1 MKLQLPARRTA
12 SFSTLFLRFML
23 SLLVSLQLLMV
34 TGSSSLAQD
43 SGRGTFGTD
52 EDFTISYDRLELDV
66 STEDG
71 GRSFVVLG
79 NVVLEGRGF
88 SLRADAIGV
97 FVDGVDP
104 SSGPIHP
111 RVLAIGEVL
120 LARGEQSFRA
130 STIFLDV
137 ESSQMVLSDAR
148 LRLSQSLVERL
159 RTLPFDDPLR
169 ARLVAESWVA
179 GVSEVGEVALPTSR
193 LGIQA
198 RLLRVSDFKDVEGD
212 EITITTDEFFDP
224 EWALVARWARAA
236 SRKEID
242 QRADEDQPGGYLIE
256 LEDARLEVAGVAV
269 LPFSSTT
276 WDSRWGRSFPLR
288 DVRISDS
295 SRFGRRI
302 DTAWDGDL
310 LLPERFED
318 EIDLTPRID
327 TLSDRGTGL
336 GLDFEL
342 GRDPL
347 RWAQQPD
354 GRLELFGYGSYWG
367 IKDDAPTD
375 SDGTA
380 VANPDRSRVRAFL
393 HARLGRGT
401 LIDGELATSSDVG
414 FIEEFFRAEARTL
427 KQPENFLSLR
437 QVFSEDHVAT
447 AMSRVRLSDHLRVLE
462 KNPEFTFRTLDSSLF
477 DALRWDSDLT
487 LSDLQLLPEEGS
499 LDPELET
506 KRSDLRV
513 EISMPLGLS
522 RWMRWV
528 PRAGARWTSWNSIDF
543 DSRKRTQFQAGLQ
556 GATRFS
562 RTFDVKK
569 PSWGIDGLRHVIDF
583 TAEYSS
589 IVDTSL
595 GLADVPVQIDEI
607 DALSDFDE
615 VQLSLVQRFQTRDSR
630 TDRERM
636 QRLGTRT
643 IAEAR
648 IDVFY
653 YPDADR
659 DHGGEPWG
667 NLFSEVVFHGSGG
680 WSLFG
685 ESHHD
690 VGAGASLERNA
701 GLRWL
706 DLDKGLLELAWRER
720 PDAHRTI
727 LLGGRTAAADR
738 WDIGLFVEY
747 DAINKES
754 IGQWWEVGRNFRTF
768 RMLFSLDVERGDVD
782 ETTFRVDIGLREM
795 MGALRG
801 SRIGAA
807 GAGRFR

>member
-1 MKLQLPARRTA
+1 M
-12 SFSTLFLRFML
+12 
-23 SLLVSLQLLMV
+23 VS
-34 TGSSSLAQD
+34 GSPSLAQD
-43 SGRGTFGTD
+43 SARGLFGTD
-52 EDFTISYDRLELDV
+52 EDFTIRYDRLEADI

-71 GRSFVVLG
+71 GRSLVVLG
-79 NVVLEGRGF
+79 NVVLEGLGF

-97 FVDGVDP
+97 FIDGVDP
-104 SSGPIHP
+104 STGPVHP

-130 STIFLDV
+130 STLFLDV
-137 ESSQMVLSDAR
+137 DSRQMVLSDAR
-148 LRLSQSLVERL
+148 LRLSQAMVERL
-159 RTLPFDDPLR
+159 RTLPFDDPIR

-179 GVSEVGEVALPTSR
+179 GVSEVGEVELPISR

-224 EWALVARWARAA
+224 EWALVARWARAS

-256 LEDARLEVAGVAV
+256 VEDARLEVAGVPV
-269 LPFSSTT
+269 LPFSSTI
-276 WDSRWGRSFPLR
+276 WDSRWARSFPLR
-288 DVRISDS
+288 NLRISDS

-327 TLSDRGTGL
+327 NLSDRGTGL

-354 GRLELFGYGSYWG
+354 GRLELFAYGSYWG
-367 IKDDAPTD
+367 IQDDAPTD

-380 VANPDRSRVRAFL
+380 VADPDRFRTRAFL
-393 HARLGRGT
+393 HARLGQGT
-401 LIDGELATSSDVG
+401 LIDGELSSASDAG

-427 KQPENFLSLR
+427 KAPENFLSLR
-437 QVFSEDHVAT
+437 QVFSEDYVAT

-462 KNPEFTFRTLDSSLF
+462 KNPEFTFRALDASLL
-477 DALRWDSDLT
+477 DALRWDSDLA
-487 LSDLQLLPEEGS
+487 LSDMHLLPEEGS

-513 EISMPLGLS
+513 EFSMPLGLS
-522 RWMRWV
+522 RWVRWV
-528 PRAGARWTSWNSIDF
+528 PRAGARWTSWNSINF
-543 DSRKRTQFQAGLQ
+543 GSRERTQFQAGLQ

-562 RTFDVKK
+562 RTFDVKN

-583 TAEYSS
+583 TAGYSS
-589 IVDTSL
+589 IFDTSL
-595 GLADVPVQIDEI
+595 DLVDVPVQIDEI
-607 DALSDFDE
+607 DALTDFDE

-648 IDVFY
+648 VDVFY

-659 DHGGEPWG
+659 DHGGVPWG
-667 NLFSEVVFHGSGG
+667 DLFSEVVLHGGGG

-690 VGAGASLERNA
+690 VGAGTSLERN
-701 GLRWL
+701 GGVRWL

-720 PDAHRTI
+720 PGAHRTI

-747 DAINKES
+747 DAINKEA